1 MEFLAEENSDPRRSI
16 ADRLVGDI
24 PKGACILVYNCSFEK
39 GVIQGLA
46 KQFPDYSDHLMKIHD
61 NVMDLMVP
69 FQKKHYYKKEMKGR
83 YSIKAVLPALTRDSS
98 YSKMGINEGMEASNN
113 YKNLSSITSLVEKEK
128 IKEDLKV
135 YCKQDTQSMIEVL
148 EFLKSVVLRSR

>member
-46 KQFPDYSDHLMKIHD
+46 KQFPDYSDHLMNIHD
-61 NVMDLMVP
+61 NIIDLMIP

-83 YSIKAVLPALTRDSS
+83 YSIKAVLPALISDSP
-98 YSKMGINEGMEASNN
+98 YSKMEINEGMEASNN
-113 YKNLSSITSLVEKEK
+113 YKNLPSITDLAKREE
-128 IKEDLKV
+128 IKKDLKI
-135 YCKQDTQSMIEVL
+135 YCKQDTQSMVDL
-148 EFLKSVVLRSR
+148 LVCLKKKVG

>member
-69 FQKKHYYKKEMKGR
+69 FLEKHYYKIEMKGR
-83 YSIKAVLPALTRDSS
+83 YSIKAVLPALISGS
-98 YSKMGINEGMEASNN
+98 PYSKMEINEGMEASNN
-113 YKNLSSITSLVEKEK
+113 YKNLSSITDLAKREK
-128 IKEDLKV
+128 IKEDLKI
-135 YCKQDTQSMIEVL
+135 YCKQDTQSMVDVL
-148 EFLKSVVLRSR
+148 ECLKALVVA